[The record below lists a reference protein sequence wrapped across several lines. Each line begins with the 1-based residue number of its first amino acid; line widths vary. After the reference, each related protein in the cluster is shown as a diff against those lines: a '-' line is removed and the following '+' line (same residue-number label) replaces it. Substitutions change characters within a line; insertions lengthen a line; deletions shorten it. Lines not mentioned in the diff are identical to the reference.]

1 MFEFFANLFGYLL
14 QLLYELVNNYG
25 VAIILFTVIIKL
37 LLLPLSIKQQRTM
50 KKSTELQ
57 EKMKVIQFKYK
68 SDPEKMNQEMMNL
81 YKSENMSPFSG
92 CLTAII
98 QLLLLLS
105 IFYLVR
111 SPLTYMEKIP
121 QDSINHYVQQLQ
133 ENGKTVSQV
142 YPEIDLIRE
151 SSWLKEQNPEDTNV
165 DRLNLQMNFLGLDL
179 SKVPQQN
186 MTDYT
191 VYIIPVL
198 YILSS
203 FISIR
208 MNTAMQAKK
217 AKQNKE
223 EKEPKDIKIDG
234 TTGKELVP
242 QEEENNEMD
251 AVMQTNKMMSWMMP
265 IMSISIAF
273 IAPLAKTII
282 SEGKTTN
289 EAIEK
294 GLKELNVSR
303 KMVDIKV
310 LENEDKRSFFS
321 ILAPRV
327 VKVEMTLKESSVE
340 KHHEIK
346 PKKEIVLSEEEQEK
360 AKENIEKFLIELKPE
375 LPEDTTYS
383 IKTEKN
389 AIYVYL
395 NSPSL
400 GFLIGYRGETL
411 YAMQNILTAIA
422 GKGIENKVRVI
433 LDIEGYKA
441 KREKTLEDLAE
452 KVAKT
457 VIRTGKPVKL
467 EPMQAYERKIIH
479 TELQGN
485 DKVETNSIGE
495 EPYRRIVISLKK

>member
-1 MFEFFANLFGYLL
+1 MFDFFANIFGYLL
-14 QLLYELVNNYG
+14 QFLYQVVNNYG

-121 QDSINHYVQQLQ
+121 QDSISNYVTQLQ
-133 ENGKTVSQV
+133 ENGKAVSQV

-151 SSWLKEQNPEDTNV
+151 SNWLKEQNPDDPNV
-165 DRLNLQMNFLGLDL
+165 EKLNLQMNFLGLDL

-198 YILSS
+198 YIISS
-203 FISIR
+203 FVSIK
-208 MNTAMQAKK
+208 MTTAMQAKK
-217 AKQNKE
+217 NKQQKE
-223 EKEPKDIKIDG
+223 EKEAKDIKIDG

-273 IAPLAKTII
+273 IAPLGLALYWLI
-282 SEGKTTN
+282 S
-289 EAIEK
+289 
-294 GLKELNVSR
+294 
-303 KMVDIKV
+303 
-310 LENEDKRSFFS
+310 
-321 ILAPRV
+321 
-327 VKVEMTLKESSVE
+327 
-340 KHHEIK
+340 
-346 PKKEIVLSEEEQEK
+346 
-360 AKENIEKFLIELKPE
+360 
-375 LPEDTTYS
+375 
-383 IKTEKN
+383 
-389 AIYVYL
+389 
-395 NSPSL
+395 
-400 GFLIGYRGETL
+400 
-411 YAMQNILTAIA
+411 NILMIA
-422 GKGIENKVRVI
+422 ERLI
-433 LDIEGYKA
+433 LD
-441 KREKTLEDLAE
+441 
-452 KVAKT
+452 KVIK
-457 VIRTGKPVKL
+457 
-467 EPMQAYERKIIH
+467 
-479 TELQGN
+479 
-485 DKVETNSIGE
+485 
-495 EPYRRIVISLKK
+495 